1 MRLGGKQGSRRTKSD
16 PVPLAVLSP
25 EKRGQEKEGK
35 EANASSEPRNSTQ
48 KVTRSATSPAV
59 SASPAP
65 PHRHHHPSHQQERE
79 RNKSQADHLLLGTGR
94 SGALSSTE
102 APA

>member
-65 PHRHHHPSHQQERE
+65 PI
-79 RNKSQADHLLLGTGR
+79 AT
-94 SGALSSTE
+94 TT
-102 APA
+102 PATSRKEKEIKAKRITYS